1 MSGNAVAG
9 DPGRGQSQ
17 AKVSQEYAAFKIEQ
31 RGIDLIPDSER
42 KMRPSGL
49 FWLWS
54 GAVFNVEYLFYG
66 TLIMTFGLTVTQA
79 ILAIIVANLFYALLG
94 FASLQG
100 PKTGTTAFMV
110 SRAPFGQNG
119 NRLVALFNWVTQVGF
134 EIEGIY
140 FVVATV
146 ILLFSLHGSKL
157 TGPAKIVVIIVA
169 ALIQMIVPLLGHP
182 TITRILRYL
191 AYVLIVFFAVLASFT
206 FNRLHLSAFHAKPV
220 SFAVWTTTLVLLISV
235 GGLGWTE
242 NGNDYSRYLPRDT
255 APSRTF
261 WSATLGSAVPSIILE
276 ILGVLA
282 FTITTKS
289 VGIAQIGVPQ
299 SFPSWFVTPFLIFAI
314 FQLLAINTIDM
325 YSSGVTLQA
334 LGLPIKRW
342 GAVILDT
349 VVCAVVTGIILFHGN
364 FYADFSGFLLY
375 IVVWL
380 APWFGIF
387 ITDYLLRR
395 GQYHSA
401 SLQSARGGLYWR
413 NGGIHWPAVI
423 AQAVGMVAALMWIN
437 AAFDFPSYTGP
448 ISNHFPG
455 LHGGD
460 FSWALGIVVGVG
472 VYWALA
478 GRRVRQEAAQTAA

>member
-1 MSGNAVAG
+1 MSGN
-9 DPGRGQSQ
+9 Q
-17 AKVSQEYAAFKIEQ
+17 AYAAFKIEQ

-42 KMRPSGL
+42 EMRPSGL

-54 GAVFNVEYLFYG
+54 GAVFNVEFLFYG

-79 ILAIIVANLFYALLG
+79 ILAIIVGNLFYALLG
-94 FASLQG
+94 LASLQG

-157 TGPAKIVVIIVA
+157 SGPAKIVVIIVA

-182 TITRILRYL
+182 TITKILRYL
-191 AYVLIVFFAVLASFT
+191 AYVFIVFFAVLAGFT

-220 SFAVWTTTLVLLISV
+220 SFAVWTTALVLLISV

-255 APSRTF
+255 RPSRTF
-261 WSATLGSAVPSIILE
+261 WAAALGGAIPSIILE

-282 FTITTKS
+282 YTITTKS
-289 VGIAQIGVPQ
+289 VGIAQIGVPE
-299 SFPSWFVTPFLIFAI
+299 SFPGWFVTPFLIFAI

-380 APWFGIF
+380 APWFGIL

-395 GQYHSA
+395 GRYDPA
-401 SLQSARGGLYWR
+401 SLAWPGGGLYWR
-413 NGGIHWPAVI
+413 RGGIHWPGVI

-460 FSWALGIVVGVG
+460 FSWALGIVVGAA

-478 GRRVRQEAAQTAA
+478 ARQVRQEAAQTA